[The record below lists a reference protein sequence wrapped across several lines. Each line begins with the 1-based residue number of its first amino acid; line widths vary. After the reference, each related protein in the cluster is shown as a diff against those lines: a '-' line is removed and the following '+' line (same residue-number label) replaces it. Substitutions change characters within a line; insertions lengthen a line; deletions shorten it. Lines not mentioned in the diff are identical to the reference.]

1 MDFRE
6 KAWRQKDQSGE
17 LWSYVV
23 FMGIRALTFQ
33 TDDGVM
39 KKEGTVLL
47 NEEELIRTNDWFG
60 VGLREMEEVK
70 MTGVFNSGNG
80 KKVALLINK

>member
-6 KAWRQKDQSGE
+6 RAWRQKDQSGE

-33 TDDGVM
+33 TDDGFM

-47 NEEELIRTNDWFG
+47 NEEELIITNDWFG

-70 MTGVFNSGNG
+70 MTGVFNSDNG
-80 KKVALLINK
+80 KKVVLLINK